1 MSTATRKPGEFTFT
15 GWHFLAIIVSF
26 FGVIFVVNFTMAY
39 YANKSW
45 SGLVAE
51 NTFVASQEFNSKAEH
66 MREMAATGIRGELT
80 ASREGIRYVL
90 THPERGP
97 VPADAVLAEFHR
109 PVGTQQDF
117 NVTLKHEGDGV
128 FTTDHPVLPGEWIVD
143 LKTTDK
149 GEIVYHEAIRVH
161 VFANR

>member
-1 MSTATRKPGEFTFT
+1 MSTASRKSGEFTFT

-26 FGVIFVVNFTMAY
+26 FGVIFAVNFTMAY
-39 YANKSW
+39 YANSSW

-51 NTFVASQEFNSKAEH
+51 NTFVASQEFNGKAEH

-97 VPADAVLAEFHR
+97 VPADAVFAEFHR
-109 PVGTQQDF
+109 PVGTKQDF
-117 NVTLKHEGDGV
+117 NVTLKHEGDGI

-143 LKTTDK
+143 LKTTDN
-149 GEIVYHEAIRVH
+149 GAIVYHEAIRVH